1 MKATIHR
8 YLHAV
13 RRRRE
18 DGSEQGFSLIELI
31 VVVAILGILVAIA
44 IPVFTSIDHN
54 AKINSAK
61 ASAQNAATSVAA
73 ELANGKE
80 TVEEGYLAKFEDG
93 DIKLAF
99 VGATVPPTSIAE
111 ICVQATYG
119 DLTDEVQQAGPG
131 CTPADAG

>member
-8 YLHAV
+8 YLQAS
-13 RRRRE
+13 RQRQE
-18 DGSEQGFSLIELI
+18 DDRSDRGFSLIELI

-73 ELANGKE
+73 AIANGE
-80 TVEEGYLAKFEDG
+80 TVAADDLAKFGESG
-93 DIKLAF
+93 KI
-99 VGATVPPTSIAE
+99 TVVFKDDEVPTSIAE
-111 ICVQATYG
+111 VCVVGSYSGIAETQS
-119 DLTDEVQQAGPG
+119 AGPG
-131 CTPADAG
+131 C

>member
-8 YLHAV
+8 YLQAS
-13 RRRRE
+13 RKRNQE
-18 DGSEQGFSLIELI
+18 DGSERGFSLIELI

-73 ELANGKE
+73 ALANNDDHVPALTTFQDGKIVLKY
-80 TVEEGYLAKFEDG
+80 VESKGG
-93 DIKLAF
+93 DESEA
-99 VGATVPPTSIAE
+99 APASIAD
-111 ICVQATYG
+111 ICVQAVYG
-119 DLTDEVQQAGPG
+119 DMDSDAQYAGPG
-131 CTPADAG
+131 C